1 MRESLEIAPGR
12 DGFAHLRLPSGQP
25 VRAPMAG
32 RHSHAEVEMN
42 LVRHGSGRYL
52 VRHQRYD
59 LRRHTIAWFFP
70 GQEHILLDLSRDF
83 EMWIV
88 TFRPPLI
95 CSVCTTAETSVLC
108 EDAPAGHFCR
118 LLPVQPAQQLDA
130 LCREVS
136 TSHADAAAFNAG
148 LRFLLLR
155 AWRLYISAPKTEGG
169 YDLHPAVEQATRL
182 LAEEDNALR
191 LEELARRAGLSPAR
205 LSRVFKRQVG
215 ITLTEYRNQRRVERF
230 VKAYGEGRKMNMLA
244 GALAAGFGSYAQFH
258 RVFRE
263 VMGCPPA
270 RYRMLVREKEAAA
283 GAGESSS

>member
-1 MRESLEIAPGR
+1 MRESLEIPTGR
-12 DGFAHLRLPSGQP
+12 DGFAHLRLPAGQP
-25 VRAPMAG
+25 VCAPMAG

-52 VRHQRYD
+52 VRNRRYD

-70 GQEHILLDLSRDF
+70 GQEHVLLDLSHDF

-88 TFRPPLI
+88 VFRPQVI
-95 CSVCTTAETSVLC
+95 RSACTTKETAVLR
-108 EDAPAGHFCR
+108 EEAPAGHFCR
-118 LLPVQPAQQLDA
+118 LLPVEPAQQLNA

-136 TSHADAAAFNAG
+136 ASQADAAAFNAG

-155 AWRLYISAPKTEGG
+155 AWQLYVSAPKPEGG

-182 LAEEDNALR
+182 LAEEENALR

-215 ITLTEYRNQRRVERF
+215 ISLTEYRNQRRVERF

-244 GALAAGFGSYAQFH
+244 AALVAGFGSYAQFH

-263 VMGCPPA
+263 VMGCAPA
-270 RYRMLVREKEAAA
+270 GYRKLVRET
-283 GAGESSS
+283 ESTSGGLP